1 MTVLTTAPRKPSQAP
16 VPPRQS
22 ASFRQWVREH
32 SRFFYGTL
40 GLVLLFT
47 AWQVVTALGLVD
59 VTIASSPSRIAR
71 AEVDLFRSGEV
82 WTPLAGTASEV
93 GLGLLISLL
102 VSIPVGL
109 IIGRVRALYD
119 MTEPMVNILN
129 SVPYVLFLP
138 IIIFWFGIGQTS
150 RVLIVIW
157 AASIPL
163 IINTSAGVRNLN
175 SDYARVARVFC
186 AGRLLFYRSVLL
198 PATLPYILTGIRLF
212 RLAGAGSRHRCG
224 ILLGRWRLGV
234 PGAAFDGEL
243 RHGQSNGRDCRCGG
257 CSRRSDQAHRRTGA
271 PLHALVLTL
280 ERESS
285 WKA

>member
-1 MTVLTTAPRKPSQAP
+1 MTVLTTAPRRPSRAP
-16 VPPRQS
+16 APPQQPS
-22 ASFRQWVREH
+22 SFREWVHEH

-47 AWQVVTALGLVD
+47 AWQVVTSLGFVD

-71 AEVDLFRSGEV
+71 AEVDLFRSGEI
-82 WTPLAGTASEV
+82 WAPLAGTASEV
-93 GLGLLISLL
+93 GLGLLISLIVGIPLGL
-102 VSIPVGL
+102 VL
-109 IIGRVRALYD
+109 GRVSALYD
-119 MTEPMVNILN
+119 MTEPIVNILN

-175 SDYARVARVFC
+175 PDYARVSRVFC

-198 PATLPYILTGIRLF
+198 PATLPYILTGIRLSVGRALVAAIVAEF
-212 RLAGAGSRHRCG
+212 FLAGGGLGYLVQLSTANFDMDTAMAG
-224 ILLGRWRLGV
+224 IAVVAVAAVALTKLI
-234 PGAAFDGEL
+234 GA
-243 RHGQSNGRDCRCGG
+243 
-257 CSRRSDQAHRRTGA
+257 
-271 PLHALVLTL
+271 L
-280 ERESS
+280 ERRYTHWS
-285 WKA
+285 